1 MNFDFTP
8 DGHFLSIADKLAE
21 ALPLTSVSPVLFCSL
36 ASSVFHLSEV
46 SESTVISII
55 NGLES
60 GKATGVDGIPV
71 RFIKAEPSSIGSLVT
86 RLVNSSIKS
95 GIFPDLWK
103 SAVVTPIQ

>member
-1 MNFDFTP
+1 M
-8 DGHFLSIADKLAE
+8 
-21 ALPLTSVSPVLFCSL
+21 TSVSPVSFYSL

-71 RFIKAEPSSIGSLVT
+71 RFVKAEPSSIGSLVT

-95 GIFPDLWK
+95 GLICGNLQWLLQFRKLK
-103 SAVVTPIQ
+103 RVLS